1 MADPRFF
8 DNRGPFS
15 LGRLAEIGLA
25 DLHEAADPALMI
37 SDVAPLSTAGQG
49 EVSFLDNPKYV
60 AQFRESRAQACI
72 IAPKFAGKAPEG
84 MALLL
89 SANPYK
95 SYALIAQAFY
105 PRPEFAEGVAQGACV
120 AASASLGQGTHVAA
134 GAWIG
139 EGVEIGPQSY
149 IGPNSVI
156 GDHVKIGS
164 HGWIAAQVSISHA
177 LIGDRVSIHPGAR
190 IGQDGFGFAP
200 DPAGFVKVPQL
211 GRVIIQDDCDI
222 GANTTIDRGTG
233 PDTVIGEGSWIDNLV
248 QIGHNVKI
256 GRRCIIAAL
265 AGLSGSVEVEDFVQ
279 IGGQSG
285 FAGHLHVGSGAQIA
299 AQAGVMRDV
308 APGQRMVGTPAV
320 PAKQFFREVAMISRL
335 ADRKR
340 QTDE

>member
-8 DNRGPFS
+8 DNQGPFS
-15 LGRLAEIGLA
+15 LGQLAEIGLA

-285 FAGHLHVGSGAQIA
+285 FAGHLRVGSGAQIA